1 MNATHPIARFVHGF
15 FQDYL
20 AAQRGLSPNTIFSY
34 RDSLKLFL
42 RFVSEQV
49 GKSVDKLTLEE
60 LDKDLVTT
68 FLDHLEANRGNST
81 QTRNIRLAA
90 LRAFFRFVAAQE
102 PMLLASC
109 QRICEIPN
117 KRTAHKTIDYLEDK
131 EMSALLESV
140 DPNSRNG
147 RRDYALVLFLYN
159 TGARVQEVVDL
170 TIADLR
176 LQAPYQ
182 VKLTGKG
189 RKERLCP
196 LWPETMT
203 ALQDYLNDRVPD
215 APEVPVF
222 LNANGKPITRFGIR
236 YIVRHYAGK
245 AAKACPSMKSKKV
258 GPHTL
263 RHTTATHLLQSGND
277 ISVVKDWLGHADI
290 NTTHGYVE
298 IDMKMKRKALE
309 ACQPPKNKKTGRRP
323 KWMKPSVLQWLDELS
338 NPPELC
344 AASNGRALP
353 NAQAAGTKA

>member
-1 MNATHPIARFVHGF
+1 MNANHPMARFVHGF

-20 AAQRGLSPNTIFSY
+20 AAQRGLSPNTILAY
-34 RDSLKLFL
+34 RDCLKLFL

-49 GKSVDKLTLEE
+49 GKPVDKLILEE
-60 LDKDLVTT
+60 FDKNLVTA
-68 FLDHLEANRGNST
+68 FLDHLETNRGNST

-90 LRAFFRFVAAQE
+90 LRAFFRYVAAQE
-102 PMLLASC
+102 PMLLAPC

-117 KRTAHKTIDYLEDK
+117 KRTAHKTIDYLEDE

-196 LWPETMT
+196 LWPETVT
-203 ALQDYLNDRVPD
+203 ALQDYLNDRD

-236 YIVRHYAGK
+236 YIVRRYAGK
-245 AAKACPSMKSKKV
+245 AAKACPSMESKKV

-263 RHTTATHLLQSGND
+263 RHYAVDGIVVTQRQLTYSSREMISASLRTGSGTPTSTQLTAMSRS
-277 ISVVKDWLGHADI
+277 I
-290 NTTHGYVE
+290 
-298 IDMKMKRKALE
+298 
-309 ACQPPKNKKTGRRP
+309 
-323 KWMKPSVLQWLDELS
+323 
-338 NPPELC
+338 
-344 AASNGRALP
+344 
-353 NAQAAGTKA
+353 